1 MDNIDKKILE
11 ELQKNSSIPLS
22 ELSKKVGL
30 SNTPCWNRI
39 KKLEEEK
46 IIKSKSIIIDNKKIN
61 LPITVFLSISIQNH
75 TEQWLKNF
83 EKIQNLLNLK
93 CLGSKFKIFV
103 LGKIVNKFLFRIF
116 NLEKQ
121 FFSQLF
127 FRLVQNFFLRLNSTI
142 NSLPLK
148 KLHEIR
154 FKYYIC
160 NEFRLNNFLF
170 NGNKK
175 KRLYP

>member
-1 MDNIDKKILE
+1 MRIDSIDKKILE

-83 EKIQNLLNLK
+83 EKI
-93 CLGSKFKIFV
+93 
-103 LGKIVNKFLFRIF
+103 VNKYDQII
-116 NLEKQ
+116 EVH
-121 FFSQLF
+121 
-127 FRLVQNFFLRLNSTI
+127 RLTGSNSDYQITILSSSIEEYDKFQQILIKEIECTNMSSHISLQTIKKNYKYPLN
-142 NSLPLK
+142 
-148 KLHEIR
+148 
-154 FKYYIC
+154 YI
-160 NEFRLNNFLF
+160 
-170 NGNKK
+170 
-175 KRLYP
+175 

>member
-11 ELQKNSSIPLS
+11 ELQKNSSQPLS

-75 TEQWLKNF
+75 TEEWLINF
-83 EKIQNLLNLK
+83 EKI
-93 CLGSKFKIFV
+93 
-103 LGKIVNKFLFRIF
+103 VNKYDQIIEVHRLTGSNSDYQITILSPSIEEYDKFQQILIKEIECT
-116 NLEKQ
+116 NMT
-121 FFSQLF
+121 SQISLQTIKKNTKF
-127 FRLVQNFFLRLNSTI
+127 PLNFI
-142 NSLPLK
+142 
-148 KLHEIR
+148 
-154 FKYYIC
+154 
-160 NEFRLNNFLF
+160 
-170 NGNKK
+170 
-175 KRLYP
+175 

>member
-11 ELQKNSSIPLS
+11 ELQKNSTQPLS

-75 TEQWLKNF
+75 TERWLKNF
-83 EKIQNLLNLK
+83 EKI
-93 CLGSKFKIFV
+93 
-103 LGKIVNKFLFRIF
+103 VNKYDQII
-116 NLEKQ
+116 EVH
-121 FFSQLF
+121 
-127 FRLVQNFFLRLNSTI
+127 RLTGSNSDYQITILSPSIEEYDKFQQVLIKEIECTNMTSHISLQTIKKNYKYPLNFI
-142 NSLPLK
+142 
-148 KLHEIR
+148 
-154 FKYYIC
+154 
-160 NEFRLNNFLF
+160 
-170 NGNKK
+170 
-175 KRLYP
+175 

>member
-1 MDNIDKKILE
+1 MDVLMDNIDKKILE

-75 TEQWLKNF
+75 TEEWLKNF
-83 EKIQNLLNLK
+83 EKI
-93 CLGSKFKIFV
+93 
-103 LGKIVNKFLFRIF
+103 VNKYDQII
-116 NLEKQ
+116 EVH
-121 FFSQLF
+121 
-127 FRLVQNFFLRLNSTI
+127 RLTGSNSDYQITILSSSIEEYDKFQQILIKEIECTNMSSHISLQTIKKNYKYPLN
-142 NSLPLK
+142 
-148 KLHEIR
+148 
-154 FKYYIC
+154 YI
-160 NEFRLNNFLF
+160 
-170 NGNKK
+170 
-175 KRLYP
+175 

>member
-83 EKIQNLLNLK
+83 EKI
-93 CLGSKFKIFV
+93 
-103 LGKIVNKFLFRIF
+103 VNKYDQIIEVHRLTGSNSDYQITILSPSIEEYDKF
-116 NLEKQ
+116 Q
-121 FFSQLF
+121 QL
-127 FRLVQNFFLRLNSTI
+127 LIKEIECTNMSSHISLQTIKKNYKYPLNFI
-142 NSLPLK
+142 
-148 KLHEIR
+148 
-154 FKYYIC
+154 
-160 NEFRLNNFLF
+160 
-170 NGNKK
+170 
-175 KRLYP
+175 